1 MRPSVRLRTIAATL
15 ALAALAPSILAQSR
29 PTAPAP
35 ETIVLRAARVI
46 DGTGA
51 APITDGAVVVTGD
64 HIVAVGRAGSVTIP
78 AGARTI
84 DLGDATL
91 LPGFIDAHTHI
102 IGRSLSDPRSDV
114 ANVKDYPGYAAIMG
128 VANARKTLMAG
139 FTSIR
144 VLGSPDFND
153 IALRAA
159 IDAGAVPGPR
169 IEAAGHSFGITG
181 GHCDENGYK
190 PGLMDNDYRTGVADG
205 VDEVRK
211 AVRYQVKYGADV
223 IKICA
228 TGGVLSEGDAVGA
241 TQYTLDEMKA
251 VVDEAKKLE
260 RKVAAHAHGTEGIKL
275 AVQAGV
281 ASIEHGSFLDEEGA
295 RMMAQRGTYLVPT
308 LSAGEFV
315 ESAAKSGRLTGLR
328 AQKAI
333 AAAAAMRNGI
343 RLATKYNVPIALGTD
358 AGVGNHGTNGHEFA
372 LMVSWGGMTPMQA
385 IVAGTSSA
393 AKLLGW
399 DARLGTLAAGKLA
412 DVVAVPG
419 NPLTDVTVLERPSFV
434 MKNGVVYKQPGPAGV
449 TSVSTSGAP

>member
-1 MRPSVRLRTIAATL
+1 MRHLI
-15 ALAALAPSILAQSR
+15 AALALVAASLPAQ
-29 PTAPAP
+29 
-35 ETIVLRAARVI
+35 ETVVLRAARLI

-51 APITDGAVVVTGD
+51 PAVSDAVVVVAGD
-64 HIVAVGRAGSVTIP
+64 RIVAAGKAGAIAIP

-102 IGRSLSDPRSDV
+102 IGRPLSDPRSDL
-114 ANVKDYPGYAAIMG
+114 AAVKDYPGYAAIVG

-144 VLGSPDFND
+144 VLGSPDFD
-153 IALRAA
+153 DMALRAA
-159 IDAGAVPGPR
+159 IDAGTVPGPR

-190 PGLMDNDYRTGVADG
+190 PGMMDADYRTGVADG

-241 TQYTLDEMKA
+241 TQYTLEEMKA
-251 VVDEAKKLE
+251 VVDEARKLD

-295 RMMAQRGTYLVPT
+295 KMMAQRGTYLVPT
-308 LSAGEFV
+308 LSAGEFT
-315 ESAAKSGRLTGLR
+315 ENAAKSGRLTGLR
-328 AQKAI
+328 AQKAL
-333 AAAAAMRNGI
+333 AAAAAMRNAI
-343 RLATKYNVPIALGTD
+343 RVAMKNKVPIALGTD
-358 AGVGNHGTNGHEFA
+358 AGVGDHGANGHEFT
-372 LMVSWGGMTPMQA
+372 LMVNWGGMTPMQA

-399 DARLGTLAAGKLA
+399 DTRVGTVAAGKLA

-419 NPLTDVTVLERPSFV
+419 NPLSDVTLLEKPSFV
-434 MKNGVVYKQPGPAGV
+434 MKNGVVYKQRGAEAL
-449 TSVSTSGAP
+449 TSASTSNAP

>member
-1 MRPSVRLRTIAATL
+1 MRLRALLAALVLPATL
-15 ALAALAPSILAQSR
+15 AAQQS
-29 PTAPAP
+29 PAKG
-35 ETIVLRAARVI
+35 TVVLRAARLI

-51 APITDGAVVVTGD
+51 DVVQNGVIVVTD
-64 HIVAVGRAGSVTIP
+64 DRIVAVGRDGAVPVP
-78 AGARTI
+78 AGARVI

-102 IGRSLSDPRSDV
+102 IGRPLSDPRSDD
-114 ANVKDYPGYAAIMG
+114 ANVRDYPAYGAIVG
-128 VANARKTLMAG
+128 VDNARKTLMAG

-144 VLGSPDFND
+144 VLGSPNFDD
-153 IALRAA
+153 MALRQA
-159 IDAGAVPGPR
+159 ITNGVVAGPR
-169 IEAAGHSFGITG
+169 IETAGHSFGITG

-190 PGLMDNDYRTGVADG
+190 PGLMDADYRNGVADG
-205 VDEVRK
+205 ADEGRK

-241 TQYTLDEMKA
+241 TQYTVEEMKA
-251 VVDEAKKLE
+251 IVDEARKLD
-260 RKVAAHAHGTEGIKL
+260 RKVAAHAHGTEGIKF

-308 LSAGEFV
+308 ISAGEFT
-315 ESAAKSGRLTGLR
+315 EKAAKSGRLTGLR
-328 AQKAI
+328 AEKAL
-333 AAAAAMRNGI
+333 AAAQGMRNAVHIAVRNG
-343 RLATKYNVPIALGTD
+343 VPIALGTD
-358 AGVGNHGTNGHEFA
+358 AGVGEHGANGHEFT
-372 LMVSWGGMTPMQA
+372 LMVTWGGMTPMQS

-399 DARLGTLAAGKLA
+399 DKHVGTLASGKWA

-419 NPLTDVTVLERPSFV
+419 DPTHDITVMERPTFV
-434 MKNGVVYKQPGPAGV
+434 MKGGTIYKNERKPGAVVSQLP
-449 TSVSTSGAP
+449 